1 MKNTKI
7 LVTYGPAVASAKKI
21 AALVEAGANAIRIN
35 CSHGLTAD
43 FLKAAGIIHQGTQ
56 NARFPVGLV
65 FDIAGPKL
73 RLDRF
78 QGELT
83 IKKGQKI
90 TLQTGKSDLKNNRIG
105 VSRPEILKSVK
116 KGERLFI
123 DDGNL
128 QFAVISVES
137 NRVVIQAGN
146 GGVIASSKGINLPDS
161 DIKIPTV
168 GEKDRED
175 IKTAIRADADYI
187 ALSFVRSGDD
197 ILEAKRLIKKFGGRQ
212 KLIAKL
218 ERREAIKALD
228 EIMALSDGVMVARG
242 DLGVELPP
250 AELPSLQKK
259 IVSLAN
265 RYHRPVIIATQMLE
279 SMRYAPRA
287 TRAEINDVAS
297 AVFDYADAV
306 MLSAETATG
315 KFPLEA
321 VRTMDNVIRTTE
333 KNLPVYHLELDKHIV
348 KPDIPLAIAQAVRE
362 MSPSSQTRVVFAF
375 TSTGFTAELISNL
388 FPPQPIVAL
397 TPDKKIMGAL
407 SLYRSVYPVPVKQ
420 SRTFD
425 DMLAVVNEVCRKYR
439 LVSRGQKVIITG
451 GVPLGMRK
459 PTNFM
464 MIHEVS

>member
-1 MKNTKI
+1 M
-7 LVTYGPAVASAKKI
+7 
-21 AALVEAGANAIRIN
+21 
-35 CSHGLTAD
+35 
-43 FLKAAGIIHQGTQ
+43 
-56 NARFPVGLV
+56 
-65 FDIAGPKL
+65 
-73 RLDRF
+73 
-78 QGELT
+78 
-83 IKKGQKI
+83 
-90 TLQTGKSDLKNNRIG
+90 KNNRIG